1 MGKSKLTL
9 KIGEEESSYEWEHED
24 MAVGDILSA
33 LRGMLMSH
41 AYSDV
46 SFVNVIKDLAEQ
58 YETED

>member
-1 MGKSKLTL
+1 M

-24 MAVGDILSA
+24 IAVGDILSA

-41 AYSDV
+41 TYSDV
-46 SFVNVIKDLAEQ
+46 SFINVIKDLAEQ